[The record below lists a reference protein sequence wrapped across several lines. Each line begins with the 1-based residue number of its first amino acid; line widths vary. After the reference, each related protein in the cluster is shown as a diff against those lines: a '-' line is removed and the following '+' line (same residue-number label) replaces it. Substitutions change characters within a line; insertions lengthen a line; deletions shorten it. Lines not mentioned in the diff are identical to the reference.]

1 MLFIGIF
8 RFFPYITLVNFCF
21 QATGHNCSHISY
33 LGFVVWCLA
42 QVCQTQGVDHISNDG
57 LSINAHLASYYIATW
72 VCRGEEGSNPVS
84 LPLVFFMA
92 YIKTSTAGP
101 RPAPRATGT
110 LRFTAE

>member
-1 MLFIGIF
+1 MFEMSF
-8 RFFPYITLVNFCF
+8 YYFHRFSWEKIHSNDR
-21 QATGHNCSHISY
+21 SHAMV
-33 LGFVVWCLA
+33 VVWCLA

>member
-1 MLFIGIF
+1 MYALCDYDVIVTSQRRFLNIF
-8 RFFPYITLVNFCF
+8 HDFRKIFCLL
-21 QATGHNCSHISY
+21 TS
-33 LGFVVWCLA
+33 FVVWCLA